1 MTLDLSRLNPPQREA
16 VLHKEG
22 PLLVL
27 AGAGSGKTRVITYRI
42 AKLIEGG
49 VPPQRILSVTFTNK
63 ASKEMEERIRALVG
77 AERAAEVFV
86 STFHSF
92 GLWIVRRFHRFL
104 GLDSHC
110 QVMDEADR
118 SAMIRQIRQ
127 ELNLTEK
134 DLSGD
139 ELMAFLMR
147 VKGLGEDKDEVI
159 KSFGYI
165 KASLLADFYSQYTE
179 RLKLAQSLDFDDLIL
194 LPVRVMGANPELRAQ
209 LQGLFDYVMV
219 DEYQDTNILQ
229 FEFLKHIVDRRLN
242 LCVVGDDD
250 QSIYGWRG
258 ARVENILEFD
268 TQFPGAKVIKLTQNY
283 RSEQNILSIANALI
297 SHNSRRKDK
306 ELWTQ
311 NRMAVPVA
319 RVKHDTD
326 KSEANAIT
334 HKVRTWLAEGVPP
347 DEVAVLYRTKGQSR
361 GLQEAF
367 RLAGVPYRVVG
378 SFDFFDR
385 KEIRDVMAYFR
396 IMANPADEVSFRRI
410 VNYPVRGVGLAT
422 MQRIETWRRKGLPV
436 LEATQKFLAAEQSG
450 VLPKTARA
458 LGEFVTLLSAAHLEA
473 KTATGQELVGLCERV
488 LVRSGI
494 RDDLMQREGYAW
506 TSVQGLM
513 GMLRKAVSDGLV
525 RTLPEFL
532 EKLALQQNEAD
543 FSSGETKD
551 RLVTL
556 MTVHASKGLEFKG
569 VILAG
574 LVDGLFPHARSIND
588 EAGLEEER
596 RLFYVAITRAK
607 KNLILS
613 TFGSRE
619 ERGETHH
626 YKPSRFL
633 KEIPSQLMEET
644 DPEGVV
650 SKSDALD
657 IFARFES
664 TIKPK

>member
-1 MTLDLSRLNPPQREA
+1 M
-16 VLHKEG
+16 LHRDG

-42 AKLIEGG
+42 AKLIESG
-49 VPPQRILSVTFTNK
+49 VAPRRILSVTFTNK
-63 ASKEMEERIRALVG
+63 AAREMAERIQAIVG
-77 AERAAEVFV
+77 AERASELFV

-92 GLWIVRRFHRFL
+92 GLWVVRRFHKYL
-104 GLDSHC
+104 GLESHC

-147 VKGLGEDKDEVI
+147 VKGLGEDADEVI
-159 KSFGYI
+159 RSAGYV
-165 KASLLADFYSQYTE
+165 KASLLADFYRQYTE

-194 LPVRVMGANPELRAQ
+194 LPVRMLSANPELRAQ
-209 LQGLFDYVMV
+209 LQGLFDYIMV

-229 FEFLKHIVDRRLN
+229 FQFLRHLVDRRNN

-268 TQFPGAKVIKLTQNY
+268 TQFEGAKVIKLTQNY

-297 SHNSRRKDK
+297 SNNARRKDK

-311 NRMAVPVA
+311 NRMAVPVL
-319 RVKHDTD
+319 RVRHDSD
-326 KSEANAIT
+326 KTESNAIT
-334 HKVRTWLAEGVPP
+334 HKVRAWLAEGVPP
-347 DEVAVLYRTKGQSR
+347 DEIAVLYRTKGQSR
-361 GLQEAF
+361 ALQEAF
-367 RLAGVPYRVVG
+367 RMAGVPYRVVG

-396 IMANPADEVSFRRI
+396 LIANPADEVSFRRV
-410 VNYPVRGVGLAT
+410 VNYPVRGIGLAT
-422 MQRIETWRRKGLPV
+422 LQRIEVWRRKGLPV
-436 LEATQKFLAAEQSG
+436 MEAAQRFLDAERES
-450 VLPKTARA
+450 LPPKTAKSLQQFVEMLSRA
-458 LGEFVTLLSAAHLEA
+458 NREA
-473 KTATGQELVGLCERV
+473 KEAREQDLVNLCERV
-488 LVRSGI
+488 LVQSGM
-494 RDDLMQREGYAW
+494 RDDLLQREGYAW

-513 GMLRKAVSDGLV
+513 GMLRKGVSERLFG
-525 RTLPEFL
+525 TMAEFL
-532 EKLALQQNEAD
+532 ERLSLQQNEAD
-543 FSSGETKD
+543 FSSGESKE

-556 MTVHASKGLEFKG
+556 MTVHSSKGLEFRG

-574 LVDGLFPHARSIND
+574 LVDGLFPHGRSVGE
-588 EAGLEEER
+588 EAGIEEER

-607 KNLILS
+607 QKLLLS
-613 TFGSRE
+613 YFGSRE

-633 KEIPSQLMEET
+633 KEIPSELMEET
-644 DPEGVV
+644 IPDGVV
-650 SKSDALD
+650 SKKEAIDL
-657 IFARFES
+657 FAQFEAS
-664 TIKPK
+664 LKPKS